1 MSFFVKIT
9 EQYGLSPKYL
19 HPAYWIEKNVNSN
32 YNNVYISNYKKQIYE
47 EGYAM
52 ITHHIYFTLYYM
64 KELNSI
70 LISMLITYTNFV
82 NDLNDKRINK
92 KLTNKML
99 KTILDSLFDD
109 LSNKLNDYLTVYKLI
124 ETIYTMEIREGS
136 DTGVELTEGARK
148 KINFLTI

>member
-1 MSFFVKIT
+1 
-9 EQYGLSPKYL
+9 
-19 HPAYWIEKNVNSN
+19 
-32 YNNVYISNYKKQIYE
+32 
-47 EGYAM
+47 
-52 ITHHIYFTLYYM
+52 
-64 KELNSI
+64 
-70 LISMLITYTNFV
+70 MLITYTNFV

-109 LSNKLNDYLTVYKLI
+109 LSNKLNDYLTVYKVI

-136 DTGVELTEGARK
+136 DTGVELTGGSRWK